1 MLFIYK
7 SFFKKNK
14 MNKYYLGVDLGS
26 TTSKAVIINENDE
39 IIGRGIT
46 NTRANYSVA
55 ADIARDEAI
64 YNARFSILK
73 KNLEKEI
80 NARPEYEKYIS
91 DLESVF
97 QYEQFKVRLD
107 KLGDELLKTCKDFF
121 QDQKKQE
128 EMIDH
133 LRNIRRAF
141 KPQIKKDYLFNS
153 LGAKNQFFRDIVS
166 EKYNEEVNKMD
177 MALFE
182 PLMTVWDKSISP
194 AENERV
200 QFNFKELVH
209 KAMDELKNKYQNL
222 PDTAAENTNV
232 NFDAELNLLKGNFN
246 TVADTLR
253 KHIDEIA
260 ELEFNIA
267 NMTGTGYG
275 RALLP
280 FPEDCIRSEILC
292 HAFGAHA
299 IFPETRTVL
308 DIGGQ
313 DTKAI
318 QVDKYGLVTSFQMN
332 DRCAAGCGRY
342 LGYIADEMSISLNEL
357 GPMAMQAEKEVT
369 ICSTCTVFAGA
380 ELRELTNL
388 GEKRADILGGLHK
401 AIIMRA
407 MSLIA
412 RSGGTFNEFTF
423 TGGVARNPAIIKY
436 LTQLVRENYGND
448 IKINIHTDSIFMGA
462 LGGALFARRNMN
474 IDLPQTKQT
483 KKAIQE

>member
-1 MLFIYK
+1 
-7 SFFKKNK
+7 

-26 TTSKAVIINENDE
+26 TTSKSVIINEQDE

-55 ADIARDEAI
+55 ADIARDEAV
-64 YNARFSILK
+64 YNARFSVLK
-73 KNLEKEI
+73 KKLEAEI
-80 NARPEYEKYIS
+80 QAKPGYKKYIN

-97 QYEQFKVRLD
+97 QYEQFKVKLD
-107 KLGDELLKTCKDFF
+107 KLGEELLKTCNTFFKDE
-121 QDQKKQE
+121 KKRDE
-128 EMIDH
+128 ILNH

-141 KPQIKKDYLFNS
+141 KPKIKHDYLFNN
-153 LGAKNQFFRDIVS
+153 LGSKNQFFRDIVS
-166 EKYNEEVNKMD
+166 EKYNEEVNKLD
-177 MALFE
+177 MLLFE

-194 AENERV
+194 AENERIK
-200 QFNFKELVH
+200 FDFKELVH
-209 KAMDELKNKYQNL
+209 KAMDELKEKYKNL
-222 PDTAAENTNV
+222 PDTLTENTNT
-232 NFDAELNLLKGNFN
+232 NFDAEMNLLKGNFN
-246 TVADTLR
+246 HVSETLR
-253 KHIDEIA
+253 GHIDEIA
-260 ELEFNIA
+260 DIEFHIE

-280 FPEDCIRSEILC
+280 FPQECIRSEILC

-299 IFPETRTVL
+299 VFPETRTVL

-357 GPMAMQAEKEVT
+357 GPMAMKAEKEVN

-388 GEKRADILGGLHK
+388 GEKREDILGGLHK

-412 RSGGTFNEFTF
+412 RSGGVFNEFTF
-423 TGGVARNPAIIKY
+423 TGGVARNPAVIKY
-436 LTQLVRENYGND
+436 LGQLVRENYGEN
-448 IKINIHTDSIFMGA
+448 IKINIHSDSIFMGA
-462 LGGALFARRNMN
+462 LGGAMFARRN
-474 IDLPQTKQT
+474 ISAELPNT
-483 KKAIQE
+483 KKAKATA

>member
-1 MLFIYK
+1 MH
-7 SFFKKNK
+7 
-14 MNKYYLGVDLGS
+14 KYYLGVDLGS
-26 TTSKAVIINENDE
+26 TTSKAVIINEKDE

-46 NTRANYSVA
+46 NTRANYAVA
-55 ADIARDEAI
+55 ADIARAEAV

-73 KNLEKEI
+73 RNLEKEMGA
-80 NARPEYEKYIS
+80 NPEYRKYIS
-91 DLESVF
+91 DLENAF
-97 QYEQFKVRLD
+97 QYEQFRIRID
-107 KLGDELLKTCKDFF
+107 KLGEELLKTTKSYIKPEM
-121 QDQKKQE
+121 QDTILE
-128 EMIDH
+128 A
-133 LRNIRRAF
+133 LRAIRKSM
-141 KPQIKKDYLFNS
+141 KPRIKNEYLFGN
-153 LGAKNQFFRDIVS
+153 LGSKNQFFRDIVS
-166 EKYNEEVNKMD
+166 EKYNEEVAKLGPE
-177 MALFE
+177 LFE
-182 PLMTVWDKSISP
+182 SLMTVWDKSITP
-194 AENERV
+194 AENISVDFDFIELIHKSMDRL
-200 QFNFKELVH
+200 KE
-209 KAMDELKNKYQNL
+209 KYNTL
-222 PDTAAENTNV
+222 TETAAENVSV
-232 NFDAELNLLKGNFN
+232 NFDAEINLLKGKVENIS
-246 TVADTLR
+246 DSLR
-253 KHIDEIA
+253 QHIDDVA
-260 ELEFNIA
+260 MMDFNIT

-299 IFPETRTVL
+299 VFPDTRTVL

-388 GEKRADILGGLHK
+388 GEKREDILGGLHK

-412 RSGGTFNEFTF
+412 RSGGVFNEFTF
-423 TGGVARNPAIIKY
+423 TGGVARNPAVIKY
-436 LTQLVRENYGND
+436 LGQLVKENYGD
-448 IKINIHTDSIFMGA
+448 GIKINIHTDSIFMGA
-462 LGGALFARRNMN
+462 LGGAMFARRN
-474 IDLPQTKQT
+474 IKVDLPSA
-483 KKAIQE
+483 KKNKEVA

>member
-1 MLFIYK
+1 
-7 SFFKKNK
+7 

-26 TTSKAVIINENDE
+26 TTSKAVIINEQDE

-64 YNARFSILK
+64 YNARFSVLK
-73 KNLEKEI
+73 KKLEAELEANPHYK
-80 NARPEYEKYIS
+80 KYIN

-107 KLGDELLKTCKDFF
+107 KLGEELLKTCRTFF
-121 QDQKKQE
+121 QDEATQE
-128 EMIDH
+128 KMLVH

-141 KPQIKKDYLFNS
+141 KPVIKHEYLYNN

-166 EKYNEEVNKMD
+166 EKYNEEVNKLD
-177 MALFE
+177 LSLFE

-194 AENERV
+194 AEN
-200 QFNFKELVH
+200 QLITFDFKELIY
-209 KAMDELKNKYQNL
+209 KAIDELKEKYKNL
-222 PDTAAENTNV
+222 PDEVTDNTSI
-232 NFDAELNLLKGNFN
+232 NFDAELNLLKGNFEH
-246 TVADTLR
+246 VSESLR
-253 KHIDEIA
+253 THIDEIT
-260 ELEFNIA
+260 EIEFNIT

-280 FPEDCIRSEILC
+280 FPQDCIRSEILC

-357 GPMAMQAEKEVT
+357 GPMALKAEKEVT

-388 GEKRADILGGLHK
+388 GEKKEDILGGLHK

-412 RSGGTFNEFTF
+412 RSGGVFNEFTF
-423 TGGVARNPAIIKY
+423 TGGVARNPAVIKY
-436 LTQLVRENYGND
+436 LSQLVRENYGD
-448 IKINIHTDSIFMGA
+448 KIKINIHTDSIFMGA
-462 LGGALFARRNMN
+462 LGGAMFARRNIN
-474 IDLPQTKQT
+474 IALPSG
-483 KKAIQE
+483 KKESAEIN

>member
-1 MLFIYK
+1 
-7 SFFKKNK
+7 

-26 TTSKAVIINENDE
+26 TTSKAVIINEQDE

-55 ADIARDEAI
+55 ADIARDEAT
-64 YNARFSILK
+64 YNARFFVLK
-73 KNLEKEI
+73 KNLESEI
-80 NARPEYEKYIS
+80 KAKPEYRKYIS

-97 QYEQFKVRLD
+97 QYEQFRVKLD
-107 KLGDELLKTCKDFF
+107 KLGDELLKTCNTFFKDDN
-121 QDQKKQE
+121 QRNE
-128 EMIDH
+128 ILTH
-133 LRNIRRAF
+133 LRNIRKAF
-141 KPQIKKDYLFNS
+141 KPKIKHDYLYND
-153 LGAKNQFFRDIVS
+153 LGSKNQFFRDIVS
-166 EKYNEEVNKMD
+166 EKYNEEVNKLD

-194 AENERV
+194 AENERIK
-200 QFNFKELVH
+200 FDFKELIH
-209 KAMDELKNKYQNL
+209 KAIEELHLKYKNL
-222 PDTAAENTNV
+222 SENTDANA
-232 NFDAELNLLKGNFN
+232 NLDAELIMLKKDYQR
-246 TVADTLR
+246 VSESLM

-260 ELEFNIA
+260 DLEFNIE

-280 FPEDCIRSEILC
+280 FPQDCIRSEILC

-299 IFPETRTVL
+299 VFPNTRTVL

-318 QVDKYGLVTSFQMN
+318 QVDKHGLVTSFQMN

-357 GPMAMQAEKEVT
+357 GPMAMEAKKDVT

-388 GEKRADILGGLHK
+388 GEKREDILGGLHK

-412 RSGGTFNEFTF
+412 RSGGVFNEFTF
-423 TGGVARNPAIIKY
+423 TGGVARNPAVIKY
-436 LTQLVRENYGND
+436 LTELVKENYGDN
-448 IKINIHTDSIFMGA
+448 ITINIHTDSIFMGA
-462 LGGALFARRNMN
+462 LGGAMFARRN
-474 IDLPQTKQT
+474 IKADLPSA
-483 KKAIQE
+483 KKGSVVA

>member
-1 MLFIYK
+1 
-7 SFFKKNK
+7 

-26 TTSKAVIINENDE
+26 TTSKAVIINDQDE

-46 NTRANYSVA
+46 NTRANYAVA

-64 YNARFSILK
+64 YNARFSVLK
-73 KNLEKEI
+73 KKLESEI
-80 NARPEYEKYIS
+80 KANPHYKKYIN

-107 KLGDELLKTCKDFF
+107 KLGEELLKTCQTFFKDVAT
-121 QDQKKQE
+121 QE
-128 EMIDH
+128 KMLGY

-141 KPQIKKDYLFNS
+141 KPVIKHDYLYNN

-166 EKYNEEVNKMD
+166 EKYNEEVNKLELS
-177 MALFE
+177 LFE

-194 AENERV
+194 AEN
-200 QFNFKELVH
+200 QLITFDFKELIS
-209 KAMDELKNKYQNL
+209 KAIDELKEKYKNL
-222 PDTAAENTNV
+222 PDEVTDNTSV
-232 NFDAELNLLKGNFN
+232 NFDAELNLLKGNFEH
-246 TVADTLR
+246 VSESLR
-253 KHIDEIA
+253 THIDEIT
-260 ELEFNIA
+260 EIEFNIT

-280 FPEDCIRSEILC
+280 FPQDCIRSEILC

-357 GPMAMQAEKEVT
+357 GPMAMKAEKEVT

-388 GEKRADILGGLHK
+388 GEKKEDILGALHK

-412 RSGGTFNEFTF
+412 RSGGVFNEFTF
-423 TGGVARNPAIIKY
+423 TGGVARNPAVIKY
-436 LTQLVRENYGND
+436 LSQLVTENYGD
-448 IKINIHTDSIFMGA
+448 KIKINIHADSIFMGA
-462 LGGALFARRNMN
+462 LGGAMFARRNLNIALPSGKKEPAEMN
-474 IDLPQTKQT
+474 
-483 KKAIQE
+483 

>member
-1 MLFIYK
+1 M
-7 SFFKKNK
+7 S
-14 MNKYYLGVDLGS
+14 KYYLGVDLGS
-26 TTSKAVIINENDE
+26 TTSKAVIINEQDE

-46 NTRANYSVA
+46 NTRANYAVA
-55 ADIARDEAI
+55 ADIARDEAV

-73 KNLEKEI
+73 KNLANDIASNPHYK
-80 NARPEYEKYIS
+80 KYIN

-107 KLGDELLKTCKDFF
+107 KLGEELLKTCMSFF
-121 QDQKKQE
+121 KEEETQE
-128 EMIDH
+128 KMLSH
-133 LRNIRRAF
+133 LRAIRKAF
-141 KPQIKKDYLFNS
+141 KPIIKHDYLFNN

-166 EKYNEEVNKMD
+166 EKYNEEVNKLD
-177 MALFE
+177 TSLFE

-194 AENERV
+194 AENV
-200 QFNFKELVH
+200 LITFDFKELIE
-209 KAMDELKNKYQNL
+209 KAMDELRNKYK
-222 PDTAAENTNV
+222 
-232 NFDAELNLLKGNFN
+232 NLL
-246 TVADTLR
+246 DTNSENSNVEYDDTMFMLKEDFDHVEESLK
-253 KHIDEIA
+253 KHIDQIA
-260 ELEFNIA
+260 EIEFNIT

-280 FPEDCIRSEILC
+280 FPADCIRSEILC

-299 IFPETRTVL
+299 IFPNTRTVL

-357 GPMAMQAEKEVT
+357 GPMALEAEKEVN

-388 GEKRADILGGLHK
+388 GEKREDILGGLHK

-412 RSGGTFNEFTF
+412 RSGGVFNEFTF
-423 TGGVARNPAIIKY
+423 TGGVARNQAVIKY
-436 LTQLVRENYGND
+436 LTQLVKDNYGDD
-448 IKINIHTDSIFMGA
+448 ININIHTDSIFMGA
-462 LGGALFARRNMN
+462 LGGAMFARRNLN
-474 IDLPQTKQT
+474 VDLPSN
-483 KKAIQE
+483 KKVAVNN

>member
-1 MLFIYK
+1 M
-7 SFFKKNK
+7 S
-14 MNKYYLGVDLGS
+14 KYYLGADLGS
-26 TTSKAVIINENDE
+26 TTSKAVIINGQDE

-55 ADIARDEAI
+55 ADIARDEAV
-64 YNARFSILK
+64 YNARFSVLK
-73 KNLEKEI
+73 KNLEDEI
-80 NARPEYEKYIS
+80 KAKPEYKKYIT

-97 QYEQFKVRLD
+97 KYEQFKVKLD
-107 KLGDELLKTCKDFF
+107 RLGDELLKTCNTFFKDE
-121 QDQKKQE
+121 KKRDE
-128 EMIDH
+128 ILNY

-141 KPQIKKDYLFNS
+141 KPKVKHDYLFNN
-153 LGAKNQFFRDIVS
+153 LGDKNQFFRDIVS
-166 EKYNEEVNKMD
+166 EKYNEEVNKLD
-177 MALFE
+177 MSLFE

-194 AENERV
+194 AENERIK
-200 QFNFKELVH
+200 FDFKELVH
-209 KAMDELKNKYQNL
+209 KAMDELREKYKNLSETSLDDKS
-222 PDTAAENTNV
+222 V
-232 NFDAELNLLKGNFN
+232 NFDAEMNLLKGNFDH
-246 TVADTLR
+246 VADTLR
-253 KHIDEIA
+253 KHIDDVSD
-260 ELEFNIA
+260 LEFHIT

-280 FPEDCIRSEILC
+280 FTKDCIRSEILC

-299 IFPETRTVL
+299 VFPETRTVL

-357 GPMAMQAEKEVT
+357 GPMAMEAKKEVN

-388 GEKRADILGGLHK
+388 GEQRADILGGLHK

-412 RSGGTFNEFTF
+412 RSGGVFNEFTF
-423 TGGVARNPAIIKY
+423 TGGVARNPAVIKY
-436 LTQLVRENYGND
+436 LAQLVKENYGNE

-462 LGGALFARRNMN
+462 LGGAMFARQSGKNKMQYDKS
-474 IDLPQTKQT
+474 I
-483 KKAIQE
+483 

>member
-1 MLFIYK
+1 MK
-7 SFFKKNK
+7 
-14 MNKYYLGVDLGS
+14 KYYLGIDLGS
-26 TTSKAVIINENDE
+26 TTSKAVIINEQDE

-64 YNARFSILK
+64 YNARFSVLK

-80 NARPEYEKYIS
+80 AQRPEYNKYIS

-107 KLGDELLKTCKDFF
+107 KLGDELVKTCKIFF
-121 QDQKKQE
+121 KDEEKQE
-128 EMIDH
+128 KILNH
-133 LRNIRRAF
+133 LRSIRKAF
-141 KPQIKKDYLFNS
+141 KPKIKHDYLYNN
-153 LGAKNQFFRDIVS
+153 LGARNQFFRDIVS
-166 EKYNEEVNKMD
+166 EKYNEEVNKLEL
-177 MALFE
+177 ALFE

-194 AENERV
+194 AEN
-200 QFNFKELVH
+200 QMINFNFKELVH
-209 KAMDELKNKYQNL
+209 KAMEELKVKYKNL
-222 PDTAAENTNV
+222 PDSSTDETSV
-232 NFDAELNLLKGNFN
+232 NFDAEINLLKGNFDK
-246 TVADTLR
+246 VSDSLR
-253 KHIDEIA
+253 KHIDEISDI
-260 ELEFNIA
+260 EFNIA

-280 FPEDCIRSEILC
+280 FPQDCIRSEILC

-299 IFPETRTVL
+299 VFPDTRTVL

-318 QVDKYGLVTSFQMN
+318 QVDKHGLVTSFQMN

-357 GPMAMQAEKEVT
+357 GPMAMKAQKEVN

-388 GEKRADILGGLHK
+388 GERREDILGGLHK

-412 RSGGTFNEFTF
+412 RSGGVFNEFTF
-423 TGGVARNPAIIKY
+423 TGGVARNPAVIKY
-436 LTQLVRENYGND
+436 LTQLVKDNYGD
-448 IKINIHTDSIFMGA
+448 GIKINIHTDSIFMGA
-462 LGGALFARRNMN
+462 LGGAMFARRNISAN
-474 IDLPQTKQT
+474 LPGA
-483 KKAIQE
+483 KKEKATA

>member
-1 MLFIYK
+1 
-7 SFFKKNK
+7 

-26 TTSKAVIINENDE
+26 TTSKAVIINDQDE

-55 ADIARDEAI
+55 ADIAREEAI

-73 KNLEKEI
+73 KNLEKDMES
-80 NARPEYEKYIS
+80 NPEYRKYIS

-97 QYEQFKVRLD
+97 QYEQFKVRID
-107 KLGDELLKTCKDFF
+107 KLGEELVKTCNSYLSGDKKDLML
-121 QDQKKQE
+121 E
-128 EMIDH
+128 N
-133 LRNIRRAF
+133 LRNIRKVI
-141 KPQIKKDYLFNS
+141 KPKIKHAYIFGD
-153 LGAKNQFFRDIVS
+153 LGSKNQFFRDIVS
-166 EKYNEEVNKMD
+166 ELYNEEVNKLD
-177 MALFE
+177 SSLFE
-182 PLMTVWDKSISP
+182 PLMTIWDKSISP
-194 AENERV
+194 AENQAVE
-200 QFNFKELVH
+200 FNFFELIQ
-209 KAMDELKNKYQNL
+209 KAMELLREKYENL
-222 PDTAAENTNV
+222 PDNLEDESI
-232 NFDAELNLLKGNFN
+232 NFDAELNLLKGKFYN
-246 TVADTLR
+246 VSDSLR
-253 KHIDEIA
+253 EHIHNIA
-260 ELEFNIA
+260 RIEFNIT

-280 FPEDCIRSEILC
+280 FPQECIRSEILC

-357 GPMAMQAEKEVT
+357 GPMAMKAEKEVV

-388 GEKRADILGGLHK
+388 GEKREDILGGLHK

-412 RSGGTFNEFTF
+412 RSGGVFNEFTF
-423 TGGVARNPAIIKY
+423 TGGVARNQAVIKY

-448 IKINIHTDSIFMGA
+448 IVINIHTDSIFMGA
-462 LGGALFARRNMN
+462 LGGAMFARRNMVA
-474 IDLPQTKQT
+474 DLPTT
-483 KKAIQE
+483 KKTKELA

>member
-1 MLFIYK
+1 M
-7 SFFKKNK
+7 S
-14 MNKYYLGVDLGS
+14 KYYLGVDLGS
-26 TTSKAVIINENDE
+26 TTSKAVIINEKDE

-55 ADIARDEAI
+55 ADIARDEAV
-64 YNARFSILK
+64 YNARFSVLK
-73 KNLEKEI
+73 KKLEDEI
-80 NARPEYEKYIS
+80 KAKPEYRKYIN

-97 QYEQFKVRLD
+97 QYEQFKVKLDRL
-107 KLGDELLKTCKDFF
+107 GEELVRTCNNFF
-121 QDQKKQE
+121 KE
-128 EMIDH
+128 EERRNEILNH

-141 KPQIKKDYLFNS
+141 KPVIKRDYLYNN
-153 LGAKNQFFRDIVS
+153 LGSKNQFFRDIVS
-166 EKYNEEVNKMD
+166 EKYNEEVNKLD
-177 MALFE
+177 MSLFE

-200 QFNFKELVH
+200 QFNFRELVD
-209 KAMDELKNKYQNL
+209 KAIEELKDKYKNL
-222 PDTAAENTNV
+222 PDTAADNHSV
-232 NFDAELNLLKGNFN
+232 NFDAEMNLLKGNFEH
-246 TVADTLR
+246 VSESLR
-253 KHIDEIA
+253 EHIDEIA
-260 ELEFNIA
+260 EIEFNIT

-280 FPEDCIRSEILC
+280 FPQDCIRSEILC

-357 GPMAMQAEKEVT
+357 GPMAMKAEKEVI

-388 GEKRADILGGLHK
+388 GEKREDILGGLHK

-412 RSGGTFNEFTF
+412 RSGGVFNEFTF

-436 LTQLVRENYGND
+436 LNQLIRENYGEG
-448 IKINIHTDSIFMGA
+448 ITINIHTDSIFMGA
-462 LGGALFARRNMN
+462 LGGAMFARRNMRA
-474 IDLPQTKQT
+474 DLPSKG
-483 KKAIQE
+483 KSREVPASAL

>member
-1 MLFIYK
+1 
-7 SFFKKNK
+7 
-14 MNKYYLGVDLGS
+14 MNKYYLGIDLGS
-26 TTSKAVIINENDE
+26 TTSKAVIINEQDE

-55 ADIARDEAI
+55 ADIARMEAI

-73 KNLEKEI
+73 KSLAKEI
-80 NARPEYEKYIS
+80 ESKPQYKKYLS

-97 QYEQFKVRLD
+97 QYEQFKVRID
-107 KLGDELLKTCKDFF
+107 KLGDELLKTCFNYYEGDRR
-121 QDQKKQE
+121 Q
-128 EMIDH
+128 MMVDH
-133 LRNIRRAF
+133 LRNIRKTI
-141 KPQIKKDYLFNS
+141 KPKIKYQYIYEN
-153 LGAKNQFFRDIVS
+153 LGDKNQFFRDIVS
-166 EKYNEEVNKMD
+166 ERYNEEVNKLD
-177 MALFE
+177 ISLFE
-182 PLMTVWDKSISP
+182 PLMTIWDKSI
-194 AENERV
+194 
-200 QFNFKELVH
+200 
-209 KAMDELKNKYQNL
+209 
-222 PDTAAENTNV
+222 TAAENEIVNFDFESLVSQAMDLLQYKYENLPDQSENIPIETDK
-232 NFDAELNLLKGNFN
+232 NFDAEMYLLKGDFKNVSESLRDRIYE
-246 TVADTLR
+246 VAN
-253 KHIDEIA
+253 
-260 ELEFNIA
+260 LEFNIE

-280 FPEDCIRSEILC
+280 FPQECIRSEILC

-299 IFPETRTVL
+299 VFPNTRTVL

-380 ELRELTNL
+380 ELRELTNM

-412 RSGGTFNEFTF
+412 RSGGVFNEFTF
-423 TGGVARNPAIIKY
+423 TGGVARNQAVIKY
-436 LTQLVRENYGND
+436 LTQLVKENYGD
-448 IKINIHTDSIFMGA
+448 GITINIHTDSIFMGA
-462 LGGALFARRNMN
+462 LGGAMFARRNIN
-474 IDLPQTKQT
+474 VDLPSA
-483 KKAIQE
+483 KKVTA

>member
-1 MLFIYK
+1 MEDE
-7 SFFKKNK
+7 
-14 MNKYYLGVDLGS
+14 M
-26 TTSKAVIINENDE
+26 KA
-39 IIGRGIT
+39 
-46 NTRANYSVA
+46 
-55 ADIARDEAI
+55 
-64 YNARFSILK
+64 K
-73 KNLEKEI
+73 
-80 NARPEYEKYIS
+80 PEYKRYIV

-107 KLGDELLKTCKDFF
+107 KLGDELVKTCNAFFKDE
-121 QDQKKQE
+121 KKRDE
-128 EMIDH
+128 ILGY
-133 LRNIRRAF
+133 LRSIRKVF
-141 KPQIKKDYLFNS
+141 KPVIKHDYLYNN
-153 LGAKNQFFRDIVS
+153 LGSKNQFFRDIVS
-166 EKYNEEVNKMD
+166 EKYNEEVNKLD
-177 MALFE
+177 MSLFE

-200 QFNFKELVH
+200 TFNFKELVH
-209 KAMDELKNKYQNL
+209 KAMDELKEKYKNL
-222 PDTAAENTNV
+222 PETSADNKSV
-232 NFDAELNLLKGNFN
+232 NFDAEMNLLKGNFDH
-246 TVADTLR
+246 VSETLR
-253 KHIDEIA
+253 QHIDEIA
-260 ELEFNIA
+260 DIEFHIE

-280 FPEDCIRSEILC
+280 FPQDCIRSEILC

-357 GPMAMQAEKEVT
+357 GPMAMKADKEVV

-388 GEKRADILGGLHK
+388 GEKREDILGGLHK

-412 RSGGTFNEFTF
+412 RSGGVFNEFTF
-423 TGGVARNPAIIKY
+423 TGGVARNPAVIKY
-436 LTQLVRENYGND
+436 LTQLVKENYGNN

-462 LGGALFARRNMN
+462 LGGAMFARRN
-474 IDLPQTKQT
+474 IQAELPSAKKGKQV
-483 KKAIQE
+483 A

>member
-1 MLFIYK
+1 
-7 SFFKKNK
+7 

-26 TTSKAVIINENDE
+26 TTSKAVIINEQDE

-46 NTRANYSVA
+46 NTRANYAVA

-73 KNLEKEI
+73 KKLEAEMKTKT
-80 NARPEYEKYIS
+80 EYRKYIS

-97 QYEQFKVRLD
+97 QYEQFRVRLD
-107 KLGDELLKTCKDFF
+107 GLGEELLKTCNTFFKDE
-121 QDQKKQE
+121 KKRDE
-128 EMIDH
+128 IIGH

-141 KPQIKKDYLFNS
+141 KPVIKHDYLYNN

-166 EKYNEEVNKMD
+166 EKYNEEVNKLD
-177 MALFE
+177 MSLFE

-194 AENERV
+194 AENIRV
-200 QFNFKELVH
+200 QFDFKELIH
-209 KAMDELKNKYQNL
+209 KAMDELKEKYNNL
-222 PDTAAENTNV
+222 PDTAADNTSV
-232 NFDAELNLLKGNFN
+232 NFDAEMNLLKGNFDH
-246 TVADTLR
+246 VSETLR
-253 KHIDEIA
+253 EHIDEIST
-260 ELEFNIA
+260 LEFHIS

-280 FPEDCIRSEILC
+280 FPEECIKSEILC

-342 LGYIADEMSISLNEL
+342 LGYIADEMSISVNEL
-357 GPMAMQAEKEVT
+357 GPMAMKAEKEVT

-380 ELRELTNL
+380 ELRELTNI
-388 GEKRADILGGLHK
+388 GEKREDILGGLHK

-412 RSGGTFNEFTF
+412 RSGGVFNEFTF
-423 TGGVARNPAIIKY
+423 TGGVARNPAVIKY
-436 LTQLVRENYGND
+436 LAQLVKENYGSG

-462 LGGALFARRNMN
+462 LGGAMFARRNIKME
-474 IDLPQTKQT
+474 LPD
-483 KKAIQE
+483 KKNQKNEVAEK

>member
-1 MLFIYK
+1 ML
-7 SFFKKNK
+7 
-14 MNKYYLGVDLGS
+14 G
-26 TTSKAVIINENDE
+26 
-39 IIGRGIT
+39 
-46 NTRANYSVA
+46 
-55 ADIARDEAI
+55 
-64 YNARFSILK
+64 
-73 KNLEKEI
+73 
-80 NARPEYEKYIS
+80 
-91 DLESVF
+91 
-97 QYEQFKVRLD
+97 
-107 KLGDELLKTCKDFF
+107 
-121 QDQKKQE
+121 
-128 EMIDH
+128 H

-141 KPQIKKDYLFNS
+141 KPVIKHDYLYNN

-166 EKYNEEVNKMD
+166 EKYNKEVNKLEL
-177 MALFE
+177 ALFE

-194 AENERV
+194 AEN
-200 QFNFKELVH
+200 QLITFDFKELIY
-209 KAMDELKNKYQNL
+209 KAIDELKEKYKNL
-222 PDTAAENTNV
+222 PDEVTDNSSV
-232 NFDAELNLLKGNFN
+232 NFDAELNLLKGNFEH
-246 TVADTLR
+246 VSESLR
-253 KHIDEIA
+253 THIDEIT
-260 ELEFNIA
+260 EIEFNIT

-280 FPEDCIRSEILC
+280 FPQDCIRSEILC

-357 GPMAMQAEKEVT
+357 GPMAMKAEKEVT

-388 GEKRADILGGLHK
+388 GEKREDILGGLHK

-412 RSGGTFNEFTF
+412 RSGGVFNEFTF
-423 TGGVARNPAIIKY
+423 TGGVARNPAVIKY
-436 LTQLVRENYGND
+436 LSQLVKENYGD
-448 IKINIHTDSIFMGA
+448 EIKINIHADSIFMGA
-462 LGGALFARRNMN
+462 LGGAMFARRNLNIALPSGKKETAEMN
-474 IDLPQTKQT
+474 
-483 KKAIQE
+483 

>member
-1 MLFIYK
+1 MT
-7 SFFKKNK
+7 
-14 MNKYYLGVDLGS
+14 KYYLGVDLGS
-26 TTSKAVIINENDE
+26 TTSKAVIINDQDE

-46 NTRANYSVA
+46 NTRANYSIA
-55 ADIARDEAI
+55 ADIAKDEAI

-73 KNLEKEI
+73 KRLENET
-80 NARPEYEKYIS
+80 NTTPEYERYIM

-107 KLGDELLKTCKDFF
+107 KLGDELVKTCKAFF
-121 QDQKKQE
+121 KDEKTQE
-128 EMIDH
+128 TILNH
-133 LRNIRRAF
+133 LRTIRKTF
-141 KPQIKKDYLFNS
+141 KPVIKRDYLYNN
-153 LGAKNQFFRDIVS
+153 LGSKNQFFRDIVS
-166 EKYNEEVNKMD
+166 EKYNEEVNKLD
-177 MALFE
+177 ISLFE

-194 AENERV
+194 AEN
-200 QFNFKELVH
+200 QLIIFDFKELIH
-209 KAMDELKNKYQNL
+209 KAMDDLHEKYANPPEINDHTHVNFEDELK
-222 PDTAAENTNV
+222 
-232 NFDAELNLLKGNFN
+232 LLKGNFKQISES
-246 TVADTLR
+246 LR
-253 KHIDEIA
+253 EHIDAISD
-260 ELEFNIA
+260 LEFEIT

-280 FPEDCIRSEILC
+280 FPQNCIRSEILC

-299 IFPETRTVL
+299 VFPKTRSVL

-357 GPMAMQAEKEVT
+357 GPMALLAEKEVN

-388 GEKRADILGGLHK
+388 GEKREDILGGLHK

-412 RSGGTFNEFTF
+412 RSGGIFNEFTF
-423 TGGVARNPAIIKY
+423 TGGVARNPAVIKY
-436 LTQLVRENYGND
+436 LSQLVKENYGDD
-448 IKINIHTDSIFMGA
+448 IKINIHSDSIFMGA
-462 LGGALFARRNMN
+462 LGGAMFARRNLN
-474 IDLPQTKQT
+474 LELPATKQEV
-483 KKAIQE
+483 AEMN